1 MHLVYWVMKLTN
13 QPFLPEIPY
22 ILAKI
27 VLGVCVPNTPCFHN
41 MLIFHHTHTV
51 QNIFTFCD

>member
-1 MHLVYWVMKLTN
+1 MKYLMHLVYWVMKLTN

-27 VLGVCVPNTPCFHN
+27 VLGVCVPNTPSFH
-41 MLIFHHTHTV
+41 ISSYSYSTQYFH
-51 QNIFTFCD
+51 FL